1 MDTYLDHEILVL
13 NVHEKKHKFN
23 MCYGYHNLNKSYI

>member
-13 NVHEKKHKFN
+13 NVHENKHKFN
-23 MCYGYHNLNKSYI
+23 MFYGYHNLNKSCI